1 MFAAI
6 WRLIARLFRNYSNDL
21 GAAIDAGNVRRIIQ
35 DVFFG
40 LLAVG
45 GACGIVAALTF
56 GIVSNAEFLFTWIV
70 FPLLVLYSIVY
81 WIRTAK
87 PSTETIVEIDPVE
100 EELTR
105 QRAREQYDDMLS
117 LMFNAIQGAA
127 SITPLIRPH
136 DLFDIQTSSPKG
148 DHFYLDRGIVIFQFE
163 CELETPIDKLTEDII
178 QRELQRYVVKQC
190 SRYPML
196 ISSEAQGRALVE
208 VLDIKN
214 LGGHVLV
221 ECAQTTSASIPLIEA
236 RRRAR
241 LERQQRQQA
250 VIDKDYP
257 E

>member
-6 WRLIARLFRNYSNDL
+6 WRLIVRLFRDYSNDL
-21 GAAIDAGNVRRIIQ
+21 GEAIEAGNVRRIIQ

-40 LLAVG
+40 LLAVV
-45 GACGIVAALTF
+45 GACGMVAALTF
-56 GIVSNAEFLFTWIV
+56 GIVSNANFLFTWIV
-70 FPLLVLYSIVY
+70 FPLLVLYSTVY

-87 PSTETIVEIDPVE
+87 PATETIYEIDPVD

-105 QRAREQYDDMLS
+105 QRAREQYDDMLA
-117 LMFNAIQGAA
+117 LMFNSIQGAA

-136 DLFDIQTSSPKG
+136 DIFDIQSSSPKG
-148 DHFYLDRGIVIFQFE
+148 DHFYLDKGIVIFQFE
-163 CELETPIDKLTEDII
+163 CELETTIDKLTEDII

-214 LGGHVLV
+214 LGGHILV
-221 ECAQTTSASIPLIEA
+221 ECTQTTSASIPLIEA

-241 LERQQRQQA
+241 VERQQRQQA